1 MPQRSKQTGPAGDKK
16 KPAPKTGRFF
26 LVTLSPEVHWEII
39 SKRRM
44 VNPAMSWHSWLPY
57 LIDLIFIGVFIFLY
71 FDPLQDLAQ
80 FHEGIKIIKIDPL
93 SARLISCIGIYAI
106 IGLPVRIAIFR
117 RHRMPQIAEWLSMY
131 FGFAWAALFLL
142 FGGVMLNIY
151 AGLDGY
157 THCFNDNAFA
167 IYAHAPAVCP
177 QLDAWRRQNDS
188 GLGW

>member
-1 MPQRSKQTGPAGDKK
+1 MPKRSEQTGPRGGGK
-16 KPAPKTGRFF
+16 KPAPQTGRFF

-44 VNPAMSWHSWLPY
+44 VNPTFSMRSWLPY
-57 LIDLIFIGVFIFLY
+57 LIDLIFIGVFTGLY
-71 FDPLQDLAQ
+71 FGPLQDLAQ
-80 FHEGIKIIKIDPL
+80 FRAGIKIIKIDPL
-93 SARLISCIGIYAI
+93 SARLISCIGFYAI
-106 IGLPVRIAIFR
+106 LGLPVRIAVFR

-167 IYAHAPAVCP
+167 IYAHAPAACP
-177 QLDAWRRQNDS
+177 QLDAWQKQNDS
-188 GLGW
+188 SPAW